1 MRKESVVLSEL
12 ISLSSPFVR
21 NDAVTQSSNIFYS
34 PLLPF
39 RFASLDLGYLAT
51 SFCLL
56 KLPKMPE
63 LRDCKGKLK
72 HFTPAGREVNIYK
85 IAFLDKAREGA
96 RQKRLAAELAAG
108 GKNAKQ
114 IQAEERKAEQL
125 QKQKERRQA
134 AIDKGRNP
142 DKKRGRNAQIMDEW
156 EDLAKEERLYKKLRG
171 RKITKEKYKE
181 LMYGSSKD
189 KKASASANSSGED

>member
-1 MRKESVVLSEL
+1 
-12 ISLSSPFVR
+12 
-21 NDAVTQSSNIFYS
+21 
-34 PLLPF
+34 
-39 RFASLDLGYLAT
+39 LDLGYLAT

-114 IQAEERKAEQL
+114 IKAEERKAEQS

-156 EDLAKEERLYKKLRG
+156 EDLAKEERLYKKLRH

-181 LMYGSSKD
+181 LMYGGSSKD
-189 KKASASANSSGED
+189 KKASASANSSDED